1 MIAFFDTNIVIDAL
15 KGIVQADEEYTRYES
30 VHISL
35 ITWMEVMVGS
45 DDDLLC
51 RKFLQ
56 DNFVIKPVDF
66 VVAEE
71 AVRLR
76 RQRRI
81 KLPDAIILASA
92 KVNNAILVTRNS
104 RDFSDDD
111 PAIRIPYV
119 LQ

>member
-1 MIAFFDTNIVIDAL
+1 VIALFDTNIVIDAL
-15 KGIVQADEEYTRYES
+15 KGIVLADEEYARYES

-45 DDDLLC
+45 DDDILC
-51 RKFLQ
+51 RNFLQ
-56 DNFVIKPVDF
+56 DNFVIKPVDNL
-66 VVAEE
+66 VAEE

-92 KVNNAILVTRNS
+92 KVSNAVLVTRNT

-111 PAIRIPYV
+111 PAIRIPYM
-119 LQ
+119 L